1 MPGASFR
8 FRPRQAIVMP
18 MSAEVF
24 DDLTDVYEATIDWP
38 KRLGN
43 EQGLFRWLFD
53 RVRAKR
59 ILDVACGTGRHA
71 AMIHSWGLEVEGAD
85 ISPNMIRRC
94 RQTHGEPAG
103 LRWAVRPF
111 DQAAEQPGSFD
122 VAMCIGNSLALA
134 ADYETVA
141 VAIGHMI
148 SAVRAGGA
156 IVIHVPNLFSLP
168 DGQPV
173 WQKCVRAS
181 LPRGDCLIIKG
192 IHRCGS
198 RGFVDVLV
206 TRLDALSQP
215 ALRTECVPF
224 LGLESGELER
234 LARQSGGTAVE
245 FFGDYRRQVYDRP
258 KSPDLIMICIK

>member
-1 MPGASFR
+1 MLG
-8 FRPRQAIVMP
+8 P

-53 RVRAKR
+53 RVHAKR

-71 AMIHSWGLEVEGAD
+71 AMFHSWGLEVEAAD

-94 RQTHGEPAG
+94 GETHGEPPG
-103 LRWAVRPF
+103 LRWIARPF
-111 DQAAEQPGSFD
+111 DQPAEQPGSFD

-134 ADYETVA
+134 PDERTLAA
-141 VAIGHMI
+141 AIGHMLA
-148 SAVRAGGA
+148 AVRPGGA
-156 IVIHVPNLFSLP
+156 VITHVPNLFALP
-168 DGQPV
+168 DAQPV
-173 WQKCVRAS
+173 WQKCVRAL

-192 IHRCGS
+192 IHRCGD
-198 RGFVDVLV
+198 RGFVNLLV
-206 TRLDALSQP
+206 TRLDAPSQP

-224 LGLESGELER
+224 MGLQSDELEQ
-234 LARQSGGTAVE
+234 LARQSGAAGVE
-245 FFGDYRRQVYDRP
+245 FVGDYRRQQFDP
-258 KSPDLIMICIK
+258 AKSPDLIMICIK